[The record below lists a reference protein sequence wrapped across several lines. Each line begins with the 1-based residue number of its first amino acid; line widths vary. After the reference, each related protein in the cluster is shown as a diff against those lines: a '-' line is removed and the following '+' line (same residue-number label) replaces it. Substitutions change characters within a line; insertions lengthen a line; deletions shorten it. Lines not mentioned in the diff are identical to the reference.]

1 MASRRK
7 PSISVRTTFLTR
19 GKNQAVEAAAIA
31 EGRAGVRRTVCADL
45 AAELE
50 DVEANTFRRTVNR
63 AIEHGQLVAFRDS
76 QGLEHIGLPA
86 RGQS

>member
-1 MASRRK
+1 
-7 PSISVRTTFLTR
+7 
-19 GKNQAVEAAAIA
+19 
-31 EGRAGVRRTVCADL
+31 VRRTVCADL